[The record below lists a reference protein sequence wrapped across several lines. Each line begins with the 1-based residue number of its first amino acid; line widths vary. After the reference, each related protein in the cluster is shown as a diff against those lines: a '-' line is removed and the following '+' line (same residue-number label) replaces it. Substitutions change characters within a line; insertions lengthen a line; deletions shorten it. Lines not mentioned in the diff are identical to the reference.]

1 MRRLFATM
9 ITICGLVA
17 GSVALSTP
25 ASAYIACD
33 DGHTHYVRTDV
44 YRHFAR
50 AESVTAVNRTNSRAS
65 MTVSVAYSHTSS
77 RAFTGTITVGAEAG
91 FWVFAKAKAE
101 ASASVALQTSVTMTT
116 SYSVTASVPAHS
128 SVTVDFGFR
137 KYDQYI
143 RAYRLYNTSQTTCGR
158 RYGQAGWV
166 KAPVQKT
173 FIIHY

>member
-1 MRRLFATM
+1 MKRLFATI

-17 GSVALSTP
+17 GSLAVASP
-25 ASAYIACD
+25 ASAYVPCD
-33 DGHTHYVRTDV
+33 DGYTHYVRTDV
-44 YRHFAR
+44 YSHFAK
-50 AESVTAVNRTNSRAS
+50 AESVTAINRTNSRAS

-101 ASASVALQTSVTMTT
+101 ASASVTIQSSVTMTT

-143 RAYRLYNTSQTTCGR
+143 RSYRLYNTSQTTCGR
-158 RYGQAGWV
+158 HYGLEGWV